1 MKPGK
6 HLVIRMLPLAATVL
20 LASGCSLWRSGSDP
34 CALAS
39 EYQQA
44 REAPEVSVPAG
55 MDALDSTTRL
65 YVPAGPVPAEPLAGV
80 AGCLQQ
86 PPPYFDK
93 PLQETDK

>member
-6 HLVIRMLPLAATVL
+6 HLITRMLPLAATVL
-20 LASGCSLWRSGSDP
+20 LASGCSFWRSGDP

-55 MDALDSTTRL
+55 MDALDFTTRL
-65 YVPAGPVPAEPLAGV
+65 YVPAGPMPAEPLAGV

-93 PLQETDK
+93 PPQEADK